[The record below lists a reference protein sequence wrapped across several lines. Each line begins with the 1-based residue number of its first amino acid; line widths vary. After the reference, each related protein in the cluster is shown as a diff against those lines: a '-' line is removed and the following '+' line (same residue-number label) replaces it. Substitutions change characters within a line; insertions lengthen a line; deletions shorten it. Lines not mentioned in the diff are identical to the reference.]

1 MGNKKQK
8 RITLTMVG
16 IALIAVVILFVV
28 LNLKAESQNPGVAAD
43 AENGRDNDTLR
54 VTLQSAK
61 DSFDAGEALM
71 VDVRSS
77 AEFESSHIPDAV
89 LIPLNE
95 IDGSEPDVPKDAL
108 IFTYCT

>member
-8 RITLTMVG
+8 RITLAMVG
-16 IALIAVVILFVV
+16 IALIVVVILFVV
-28 LNLKAESQNPGVAAD
+28 LNRMAESQNPGVAVD
-43 AENGRDNDTLR
+43 AENGRDSETLR
-54 VTLQSAK
+54 VTLESAK
-61 DSFDAGEALM
+61 DSFDAKEALF

-77 AEFESSHIPDAV
+77 AEFESSHIPGAV

-95 IDGSEPDVPKDAL
+95 IEGNEPSVSKDAL